1 MDCKI
6 CGSNLVK
13 DNFGQYCPT
22 EYCASIDGLIVSD
35 KERQFRKENKKCLA
49 CNNCV
54 TTTLSSLSS
63 LSSEFCNFHIVQLMK
78 KMNNKSHMGGFA
90 TG

>member
-6 CGSNLVK
+6 CGSNLIK
-13 DNFGQYCPT
+13 DNFGQYCPI
-22 EYCASIDGLIVSD
+22 EDCASIDGSTVSD
-35 KERQFRKENKKCLA
+35 EERQFRKENKKCLA
-49 CNNCV
+49 CNNSV
-54 TTTLSSLSS
+54 TTT